1 MNYKYISKLLKVS
14 DKGYKRVIKNTEFDA
29 KKNAIADIY
38 LAGGTTL
45 ALVAKAHNK
54 GTATIQRWVNAR
66 KDNLKG
72 CNV

>member
-1 MNYKYISKLLKVS
+1 MNYKYISNLLKV
-14 DKGYKRVIKNTEFDA
+14 DDGDHKPVVKDTKFDEYKNTV
-29 KKNAIADIY
+29 ADIY

-45 ALVAKAHNK
+45 NLVAKAHNK

-66 KDNLKG
+66 RDNLKG